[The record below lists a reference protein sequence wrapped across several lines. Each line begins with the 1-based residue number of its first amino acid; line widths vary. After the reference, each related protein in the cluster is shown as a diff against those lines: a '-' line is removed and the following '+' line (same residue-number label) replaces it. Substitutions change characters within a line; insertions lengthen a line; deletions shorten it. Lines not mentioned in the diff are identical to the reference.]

1 MKKTIFAAGL
11 LLASVSAI
19 AQTNQGTVLRHKYE
33 TNTFFQNWFIGA
45 AGGANLYLGDC
56 DSNIKLDKRL
66 APALDVTLGKWITP
80 VSGLRL
86 QYSGLEAKG
95 YTKNVP
101 GNEPG
106 NPFFN
111 GEKSADKANKEFNVH
126 NLHFDY
132 MFNISN
138 AFCGYNE
145 HRVWNLIPYAG
156 FGWAQS
162 NKGDVKKN
170 EFAANFGLLNTF
182 RLGKRVDLTLEAR
195 QMLTRDEF
203 DGDVKGGKID
213 GMTSV
218 TLGLSF
224 KLGKTNFEKVT
235 RIEPVDLTPYN
246 DQINSLR
253 AQNGRLASENKQ
265 LADEL
270 LAAKNRK
277 VENKTVIFSS
287 PVALF
292 FKIGKA
298 KLDAKGLVNLEYYAN
313 LMKSAEGKVF
323 TIVGSADKVTGS
335 KSYNQKLSEKRA
347 DYVYD
352 LLVNKFGVP
361 ADRLVK
367 KPEGDTNNRF
377 KQALLNRVV
386 ILE

>member
-19 AQTNQGTVLRHKYE
+19 AQTNEGTVLRHKYE

-45 AGGANLYLGDC
+45 AGGLNLYMGDY
-56 DSNIKLDKRL
+56 DSNIKFDKRL
-66 APALDVTLGKWITP
+66 APALDVSLGKWITP
-80 VSGLRL
+80 VSGIRL
-86 QYSGLEAKG
+86 QYAGLEAKG
-95 YTKNVP
+95 RTENLQT
-101 GNEPG
+101 NQFCNTETC
-106 NPFFN
+106 
-111 GEKSADKANKEFNVH
+111 SMKANKEFNFH

-138 AFCGYNE
+138 ALCGYNE

-156 FGWAQS
+156 FGWAQAY
-162 NKGDVKKN
+162 KGDVKNN

-195 QMLTRDEF
+195 QLLTKDAF
-203 DGDVKGGKID
+203 DGDVMGSKYD

-235 RIEPVDLTPYN
+235 RIEPIDLTPYN

-277 VENKTVIFSS
+277 VEPKTVVFAS

-313 LMKSAEGKVF
+313 LIKSAEGKVF
-323 TIVGSADKVTGS
+323 TIVGSADKVTGN
-335 KSYNQKLSEKRA
+335 KAYNQKLSEKRA

-352 LLVNKFGVP
+352 MLINKFGVP

-367 KPEGDTNNRF
+367 KAEGDTNNRF

-386 ILE
+386 ILEP